1 MSCLEITN
9 LDMMESILL
18 TVILLIAVEL
28 IVEYIE
34 DAQRK

>member
-9 LDMMESILL
+9 LEMMESILL